1 MPTKLLDLNTE
12 RRDAILNS
20 ALKEFTLRGFD
31 DASTN
36 VIAKEA
42 GISKALMFHYVSN
55 KQELFLVV
63 YDFFSNLMKK
73 DYFELINY
81 DEKDIFNRLRQSY
94 ILQIKLMEKYPW
106 ILEYN
111 KLSSKTRSSEINREI
126 EKRKQE
132 EYANCYPKL
141 FDDIDISQF
150 RKELDIEKCKQII
163 FWSNIGFTNQLLD
176 EIRNTQNNSLNSRLI
191 INKLDNYFDEFKKI
205 FYLAYEK

>member
-1 MPTKLLDLNTE
+1 MPTKLLDLNPE

-106 ILEYN
+106 ILEYS
-111 KLSSKTRSSEINREI
+111 KLSSNTRSSEINKEI
-126 EKRKQE
+126 EKRRQK

-176 EIRNTQNNSLNSRLI
+176 EIRNTQNSSLNSRLI

-205 FYLAYEK
+205 FYVAYEK

>member
-81 DEKDIFNRLRQSY
+81 NEKDIFNRLRQSY

-106 ILEYN
+106 ILEYS
-111 KLSSKTRSSEINREI
+111 KLSSKTHSSEINREI

-132 EYANCYPKL
+132 KYANCYPKL
-141 FDDIDISQF
+141 FEDIDISQF